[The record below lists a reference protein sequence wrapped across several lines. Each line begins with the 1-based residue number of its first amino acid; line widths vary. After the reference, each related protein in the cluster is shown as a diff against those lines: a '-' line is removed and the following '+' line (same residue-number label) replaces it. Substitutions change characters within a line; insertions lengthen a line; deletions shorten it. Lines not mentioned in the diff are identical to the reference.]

1 MMCFTYHNMDANI
14 VSHNMDVVRPE
25 NEPMLAKAKAEEQ
38 AEEEIQRIRVT
49 PQERHYI
56 PIAPPLAFT

>member
-1 MMCFTYHNMDANI
+1 MCFTYHNMDANI

-38 AEEEIQRIRVT
+38 AEGNCSDE
-49 PQERHYI
+49 
-56 PIAPPLAFT
+56 PLLYSPFLQV